1 MEFWKLRG
9 GGGSGP
15 GITDY
20 VVKVVQE
27 YEQFIY
33 TSNT

>member
-9 GGGSGP
+9 AGSGP

-20 VVKVVQE
+20 VVKVIQE
-27 YEQFIY
+27 YKQFIY